1 MILDQMSVRCNQ
13 ATQRLFRELATQS
26 NLNQFEYFQ
35 LLVESEAQRAIA
47 SIKLVSNEALHSV

>member
-1 MILDQMSVRCNQ
+1 MIIDQMSVRCNR
-13 ATQRLFRELATQS
+13 ATQRLFRELAIQS

-35 LLVESEAQRAIA
+35 LLVEQEAQRAIA

>member
-1 MILDQMSVRCNQ
+1 MIIDQMSVRCNR

-35 LLVESEAQRAIA
+35 LLVEQEAQRAIA